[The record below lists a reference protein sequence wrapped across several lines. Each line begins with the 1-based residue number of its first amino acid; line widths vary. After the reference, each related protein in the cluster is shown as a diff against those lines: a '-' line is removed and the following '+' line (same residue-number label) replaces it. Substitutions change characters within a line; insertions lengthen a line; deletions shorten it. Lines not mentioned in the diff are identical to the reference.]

1 MNNRFIRRM
10 QTAIESRNISVWAI
24 GVGLIV
30 VIALVVLGALVSAS
44 QNSAVSANMPGSN
57 IVSST
62 GLFFNIML
70 KLGIVLLMIYVFM
83 QLLKRWQ
90 GGKQLKQ
97 KKFLSVVETAYLN
110 QRQALHLVKAGDK
123 LLLIGSTDQSVSCL
137 SELAP
142 DILVRETE
150 ITPDE
155 SIQATPNVLNNF
167 AAVLAQN
174 FNKH

>member
-1 MNNRFIRRM
+1 MNNNFIRRM
-10 QTAIESRNISVWAI
+10 QTAIESRNIPVWAI
-24 GVGLIV
+24 GVGVIIV
-30 VIALVVLGALVSAS
+30 ITLVVLGALVSAS
-44 QNSAVSANMPGSN
+44 QNSAASANLPGSD

-62 GLFFNIML
+62 GLFFNITI

-97 KKFLSVVETAYLN
+97 KKFLSVVETTYLN

-137 SELAP
+137 SELEP
-142 DILVRETE
+142 DILVQETE
-150 ITPDE
+150 IAPDK
-155 SIQATPNVLNNF
+155 SIQTTPNGLNNF